1 MYFGGVKVVCA
12 VQCGLWNMDAKMD
25 LSQDLTMWHLHTIK
39 YWAQCPVWNVWCREV
54 LQCPVLCAAVALF
67 TLHSVAES
75 KKRWLLTALPLQ
87 RGDSH
92 SATFQKDPKEKL
104 KERSD
109 PKRTQLQSR
118 IHLDC
123 ASLFWKGWK
132 LWGSTKSFLDW
143 QWQDRNLPAEKW
155 ALKKSALI
163 LVSTRSSNLRVCI
176 WKVLKL
182 RREAVKR
189 KDAASLVGS

>member
-75 KKRWLLTALPLQ
+75 KKRWLLTGPPLQ
-87 RGDSH
+87 RG
-92 SATFQKDPKEKL
+92 TRTLPPFKKTQKKNW
-104 KERSD
+104 RSD
-109 PKRTQLQSR
+109 QTQKGHSCRVASTLTVRVYSEKGGNCGEVQRAFSIGNDKTGTSR
-118 IHLDC
+118 L
-123 ASLFWKGWK
+123 
-132 LWGSTKSFLDW
+132 
-143 QWQDRNLPAEKW
+143 RNEH
-155 ALKKSALI
+155 
-163 LVSTRSSNLRVCI
+163 
-176 WKVLKL
+176 
-182 RREAVKR
+182 
-189 KDAASLVGS
+189 